1 MRQVTTAS
9 GIDTTGLALW
19 LAALLIGVAMVG
31 SASMEIASLEH
42 PSGAFGF
49 VIRQAIAGSGAVLMA
64 LVALMVPLSSW
75 QKYGRLMFLIGV
87 LMLVLVLVHGIG
99 KRVNGAIRWLDFRAF
114 TIQPSEF
121 MKVAFVVFLARHLAL
136 THREIGNLQQV
147 GRILLALAGVSLLLL
162 IEPDFGTA
170 VVLAVTTFGVLLLAG
185 ARGSHLTALVV
196 LGTGAIVGLILLQ
209 PYRMARLGSFRDP
222 WPEQFSGGYQLTQ
235 ALIAFGRGEWF
246 GLGLGDS
253 VQKLFYLPEAHNDFL
268 FAVIAE
274 ETGMVGATIVIALL
288 LAIAVRILVL
298 GRRAELRGHRFG
310 AYVAYGVGTL
320 LSVQTLINVGVN
332 TGLLPTKGLTLPFI
346 SYGGNSLVFSG
357 LLIGLTL
364 RVHWELTYPPE
375 RTQRGR

>member
-1 MRQVTTAS
+1 MKAMTPTA

-19 LAALLIGVAMVG
+19 LVVLLIGIAMVG

-42 PSGAFGF
+42 PAGAFGH
-49 VIRQAIAGSGAVLMA
+49 VIRQAVAGSGAVLMA
-64 LVALMVPLSSW
+64 FLALMVPLSSW
-75 QKYGRLMFLIGV
+75 QKYGRLLLLIGI
-87 LMLVLVLVHGIG
+87 LMLVLVLVNGIG
-99 KRVNGAIRWLDFRAF
+99 KRVNGALRWLDFRAF
-114 TIQPSEF
+114 TVQPSEF

-136 THREIGNLQQV
+136 THKEIGSLKQV
-147 GRILLALAGVSLLLL
+147 GRILLVLACVGVLLL

-170 VVLAVTTFGVLLLAG
+170 VVLAATTFGVLLLAG
-185 ARGSHLTALVV
+185 ARGSHLSALVV
-196 LGTGAIVGLILLQ
+196 LGTGAIVALILLQ
-209 PYRMARLGSFRDP
+209 PYRMARLGTFRDP

-274 ETGMVGATIVIALL
+274 ETGMVGATIVIVLL
-288 LAIAVRILVL
+288 LTIAVRMLVL

-357 LLIGLTL
+357 LLIGLAL

-375 RTQRGR
+375 RTHRGR

>member
-1 MRQVTTAS
+1 MRPLTATS
-9 GIDTTGLALW
+9 GIDTTGLGLW
-19 LAALLIGVAMVG
+19 LVVLLIGVSMVG
-31 SASMEIASLEH
+31 SASMEITSLEH

-64 LVALMVPLSSW
+64 FLALMVPLSSW
-75 QKYGRLMFLIGV
+75 QKYGRLLFLIGV
-87 LMLVLVLVHGIG
+87 LLLVLVLVHGIG
-99 KRVNGAIRWLDFRAF
+99 KRVNGAVRWLDFRAF

-136 THREIGNLQQV
+136 THKEIGSLQQV
-147 GRILLALAGVSLLLL
+147 GRILLALAGTALLLL

-170 VVLAVTTFGVLLLAG
+170 VVLAATTFGVLLLAG
-185 ARGSHLTALVV
+185 ARGSHLSALIV
-196 LGTGAIVGLILLQ
+196 LGTGAIVALILLQ
-209 PYRMARLGSFRDP
+209 PYRMARLGTFRDP

-288 LAIAVRILVL
+288 LAIAVRMLIL
-298 GRRAELRGHRFG
+298 GRRAEIRGHRFG